1 VGVRTF
7 ASMVTTNAD
16 GKKAAPKKAA
26 PKKAAKAAPK
36 KAAPKKAAP
45 KEAAKAAPKKAAK
58 AAPKKKSVT
67 TSLATLAERY
77 RSAFDAAQAALTKRH
92 GIGKKGGSW
101 AYDQT
106 TQELRFTADGTMVV
120 ARASLLGSWSNE
132 SWMWAWSNTSILEP
146 VARASREVKKAA
158 RSLGIAELTDAVYF
172 ASAETVDRV
181 AVASFGLLDAKGC
194 YFPSTATGKLV
205 FVLHAIGD
213 RVAAE

>member
-1 VGVRTF
+1 MGVRTF

>member
-1 VGVRTF
+1 
-7 ASMVTTNAD
+7 MVTTNAD